1 MGFPKVLP
9 ARLPVF
15 RGHEKRRSLAFN
27 RLHRNG
33 GP

>member
-1 MGFPKVLP
+1 MEFPKVLP
-9 ARLPVF
+9 ARLQVF
-15 RGHEKRRSLAFN
+15 RDHEKRRSRAFN